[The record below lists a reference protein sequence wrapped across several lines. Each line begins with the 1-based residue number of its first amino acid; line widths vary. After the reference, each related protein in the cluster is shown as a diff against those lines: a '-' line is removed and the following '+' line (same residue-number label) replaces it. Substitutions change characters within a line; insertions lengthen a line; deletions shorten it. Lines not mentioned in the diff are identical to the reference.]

1 MVENNKIRVFIAD
14 DFDAMRTVIHK
25 LVGRSED
32 MEMVGEA
39 PDLNEALEE
48 VETLQPDVILMNDYL
63 PPTNSIVATKLF
75 RELKISAAILIISTH
90 VEPDMIQQAFT
101 NGANGFMYKGEMGG
115 FLIEA
120 IRKVYNNEQYL
131 SPIVE
136 EALAHAND

>member
-1 MVENNKIRVFIAD
+1 
-14 DFDAMRTVIHK
+14 
-25 LVGRSED
+25 

-39 PDLNEALEE
+39 PDLGEALEE

-120 IRKVYNNEQYL
+120 IRKMYNNEQYL